1 MICVPAE
8 LRTAVEIVGAVA
20 LLGVIELDA
29 EDGLLVPTSLVAVIV
44 KVYAWPS
51 TKDPVTVN
59 GDVVPE
65 YVSTIEGEEVMV

>member
-51 TKDPVTVN
+51 TKDPVTVK

>member
-1 MICVPAE
+1 
-8 LRTAVEIVGAVA
+8 
-20 LLGVIELDA
+20 
-29 EDGLLVPTSLVAVIV
+29 VAVIV